1 MRGVALV
8 ILMVAA
14 FVAVIL
20 FLKSNDLDGPVE
32 NSKPAT
38 QFEKMKNA
46 EKAVEDFNKATE
58 QRMKDL
64 QNIE

>member
-1 MRGVALV
+1 MRGISLI

-14 FVAVIL
+14 FIAVIL
-20 FLKSNDLDGPVE
+20 FLKSNDLNGPVE
-32 NSKPAT
+32 NSKTKT